1 MIPTCSYRA
10 IAHWHEAARTCF
22 LRLSTLET
30 EAGSYASSWREALQR
45 LVVLVLTSR
54 CDLMISTKD
63 RKDIVKVL
71 KPYIATMAKDEDA
84 QLILFTAFDVIEY
97 VESLSHHPVTNFLQ

>member
-1 MIPTCSYRA
+1 
-10 IAHWHEAARTCF
+10 
-22 LRLSTLET
+22 
-30 EAGSYASSWREALQR
+30 
-45 LVVLVLTSR
+45 
-54 CDLMISTKD
+54 MISTKD